1 MAKKST
7 TDCKQTNSYLRELVV
22 RIILARD
29 DSTITTELIPSEL
42 NNSTIITEL
51 IPSELNN
58 VCACAETGEV
68 WDLN

>member
-7 TDCKQTNSYLRELVV
+7 TDCKQTNSYLRGLVG
-22 RIILARD
+22 RIILVRED
-29 DSTITTELIPSEL
+29 D
-42 NNSTIITEL
+42 STIITEL

-58 VCACAETGEV
+58 VCACAESGEV

>member
-1 MAKKST
+1 MAKEST
-7 TDCKQTNSYLRELVV
+7 TDCKQTNSYLRGLVV
-22 RIILARD
+22 RITLAPED
-29 DSTITTELIPSEL
+29 D
-42 NNSTIITEL
+42 STIITEL